1 MKKRWMWKTKLGK
14 VSYGSKRVEEHQTKK
29 NLWSI
34 QLYGWAPLPL
44 PSTSFS
50 RSYFVILQYIRV
62 IYHPTTFSCWWEH
75 SNISWVVIEEVQ
87 FWSCD
92 NFYGRTGTYSWGWGV
107 AIGAVVLNSIFGFS
121 ECIGKRKNAEKGERR
136 RKNRKKRE

>member
-92 NFYGRTGTYSWGWGV
+92 NFYGRTGTYSWRLGGCNR
-107 AIGAVVLNSIFGFS
+107 GSRPQLNLWLLRMYWKTKK
-121 ECIGKRKNAEKGERR
+121 CRKGREKKE
-136 RKNRKKRE
+136 K